1 MNWLIQWINQRE
13 CDISVLNM
21 KADRDYL
28 KPCCLLWVNINL
40 SISAAWKNN
49 RIEFQESLACLA
61 VLWFLTHTW
70 VHTLILMTFEMCFW
84 PGLLSVCVNVS
95 VSGLSFMSRAGQT
108 TGGAPVRLV
117 TRCSVCLH
125 WPLTLSRAFLSSFTL
140 HTILMDINSKLSFPD
155 LTYTEC
161 VSTALCVC
169 LVLRL
174 NGHVK
179 TVLTPE
185 CSSAA
190 CSGERFTG
198 WHYSPPI
205 SLSLSLLLWE
215 AWCISLTVSGKLP
228 LKTWFRHAQSLRC
241 CSTWFLF

>member
-1 MNWLIQWINQRE
+1 MLINLFTTESNNVNWLIKWISQRE
-13 CDISVLNM
+13 SDISMLNM
-21 KADRDYL
+21 KAYRDCL

-40 SISAAWKNN
+40 SISAAWQNN
-49 RIEFQESLACLA
+49 RSESQESLACLA
-61 VLWFLTHTW
+61 VLWFLTRTW
-70 VHTLILMTFEMCFW
+70 VHTLFLMTFEMCFW
-84 PGLLSVCVNVS
+84 PGLVSECVNVS

-108 TGGAPVRLV
+108 TGRAPVRLV

-125 WPLTLSRAFLSSFTL
+125 WPLTPSRAFLSSSTL

-155 LTYTEC
+155 LTYTDC
-161 VSTALCVC
+161 MSTALCVC

-205 SLSLSLLLWE
+205 FLSLSLLLWE
-215 AWCISLTVSGKLP
+215 AGYISLTVSVKFP
-228 LKTWFRHAQSLRC
+228 L
-241 CSTWFLF
+241 

>member
-1 MNWLIQWINQRE
+1 MNQSTRIWYLSAEYESRPWLSQALLFTVGQHKSFDLCCMTKQPQRIPGVT
-13 CDISVLNM
+13 CLS
-21 KADRDYL
+21 
-28 KPCCLLWVNINL
+28 CCLVVSNTHTSAHTLPNDIWDVLLTRACLWVC
-40 SISAAWKNN
+40 KC
-49 RIEFQESLACLA
+49 QCVCLE
-61 VLWFLTHTW
+61 LY
-70 VHTLILMTFEMCFW
+70 
-84 PGLLSVCVNVS
+84 VS
-95 VSGLSFMSRAGQT
+95 AGQT

-125 WPLTLSRAFLSSFTL
+125 WPLTPSRAFLSSSTL
-140 HTILMDINSKLSFPD
+140 HTILMDINSELSFPD

-205 SLSLSLLLWE
+205 FLSFSLLLWE
-215 AWCISLTVSGKLP
+215 AGYISLTVSWKLP
-228 LKTWFRHAQSLRC
+228 L
-241 CSTWFLF
+241 